1 MKNNPSNKGVCIG
14 VNECLALVGIRLL
27 VVIQAAKSSVV
38 AITCG
43 SHQEVLKQYT
53 TCWYCMYIVT
63 HLLIVNLSCL
73 GCASVVW

>member
-14 VNECLALVGIRLL
+14 INEGLAFIGIRLW
-27 VVIQAAKSSVV
+27 VVIQATEGSVV

-43 SHQEVLKQYT
+43 SQQEVLKQYT
-53 TCWYCMYIVT
+53 TCRYCMYIVN
-63 HLLIVNLSCL
+63 HLLIVHLSCL